1 MTELWLNFTDE
12 KGEAKRVLVEG
23 EMFVIGRTP
32 DNDLQIPLGNLSRQH
47 AKIQRFADVFVIS
60 DCDSSNGTTLNEEK
74 LEKPIAL
81 KDGDTLNLGG
91 GIELG
96 VEMISDKAKA
106 SNSVGDSG
114 GSAEEDEEDEEEQNS
129 SSSSQSAAASNGGS
143 SIPTGLFI
151 ILPLFGFFILV
162 VLGGGAFFIIRG
174 NKEEVK
180 KEKDFVYTNEKSTD
194 PELPTNENNE
204 NSEKNETPTPI
215 STSGNNSNSGNP
227 TPKASEEI
235 PPTPKPSGETEKIE
249 SSSASFLRRIAT
261 NDSKAFLTGKQI
273 SIVTGKINQFKGS
286 TALAENI
293 QNAKKEASKIEALAL
308 SKNLRPQ
315 FLAVA
320 ALAKLGNQRGD
331 VVATVQG
338 MLEVLDKLSIQLGSE
353 FANDNLLVIAAYE
366 QGVAGQNLAMR
377 DLISRV
383 TTQFPKVDTRT
394 VRSIWFLHENAKKKG
409 SEFEDSQFEFALR
422 FLAIGIITQNPKD
435 FNVQAEALN
444 L

>member
-1 MTELWLNFTDE
+1 MTELWLNFSDE
-12 KGEAKRVLVEG
+12 KGEPKRVLVKG

-60 DCDSSNGTTLNEEK
+60 DCGSSNGTKLNDEN
-74 LEKPIAL
+74 LEKPIGL

-91 GIELG
+91 GIEIE
-96 VEMISDKAKA
+96 VEMISDAAKA
-106 SNSVGDSG
+106 SKKAGDSA
-114 GSAEEDEEDEEEQNS
+114 GSADEEDAEEEQDS
-129 SSSSQSAAASNGGS
+129 PSSQSASASGSGS
-143 SIPTGLFI
+143 SIPTIFLI
-151 ILPLFGFFILV
+151 IVPLFGLFILV
-162 VLGGGAFFIIRG
+162 VLGGAFLIIRS
-174 NKEEVK
+174 NKPDVVK
-180 KEKDFVYTNEKSTD
+180 NEKEFVDPDRDTTD
-194 PELPTNENNE
+194 LELPTNKKSG
-204 NSEKNETPTPI
+204 NSRIETPT
-215 STSGNNSNSGNP
+215 SDSDTNSNVGNP
-227 TPKASEEI
+227 TPEATQEI
-235 PPTPKPSGETEKIE
+235 PPTPKPSGEAEKIE

-273 SIVTGKINQFKGS
+273 SIVTAKINQFKGS

-293 QNAKKEASKIEALAL
+293 QNAKKDASKIEALAL

-315 FLAVA
+315 FVAVA
-320 ALAKLGNQRGD
+320 ALAKLNNQRGD
-331 VVATVQG
+331 VVATIQG

-366 QGVAGQNLAMR
+366 QGVAGQNMAMR

-409 SEFEDSQFEFALR
+409 SEFEDSQFELALR
-422 FLAIGIITQNPKD
+422 FLAIGIIAQNPKD
-435 FNVQAEALN
+435 FNVQAEPLTF
-444 L
+444 